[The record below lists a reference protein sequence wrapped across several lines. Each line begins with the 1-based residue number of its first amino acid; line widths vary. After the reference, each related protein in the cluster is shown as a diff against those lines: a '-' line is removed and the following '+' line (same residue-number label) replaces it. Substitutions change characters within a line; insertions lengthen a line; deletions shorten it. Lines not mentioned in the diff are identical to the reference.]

1 MTTVNSNFI
10 RTNDQDLVQLS
21 GYAVY
26 LHPEEKR
33 KIKINNHHFLIMATN
48 YSSLP
53 SGLDAMTVKDLQTGN
68 ISIIYAGTDPQQS
81 ADIGTDAGLVL
92 SSGTPQQFKDAE
104 AYYKS
109 MKTTYGHVDFVA
121 GNSLGGGLANYVAV
135 RNNVR
140 SVTLDPSIL
149 PEKVAVPAAD
159 SAAAKRIT
167 NYDGGYD
174 PLTLG
179 EVAGGYGSRIP
190 GTKVNVDFGIS
201 WLTFLTNNHTGY
213 VGVIDPSAPQENVPV
228 GVRGTPSF
236 GQIEF
241 TADHQLVTDLWTG
254 KALTAETAGKRQR
267 IKIDTGSLDD
277 RQVSLQNQFN
287 QLLYSVRGIGPV
299 FRAADEPKKI
309 NPRLAAILEEMD
321 WIANLPLTEK
331 MLETI
336 SAGLEKITV
345 PLIGIPALIADLALK
360 TEDLTVRVVNLRV
373 RAVPLL
379 FRGLTSHFLDGI
391 VDELKAHDRVVGKNT
406 AQLIHQLPNFRD
418 QTDQVR
424 KIMDQADRSV
434 ARALDSGSSI
444 PQTAANAD
452 ASFQGAMEPSNYL
465 RNGMAL
471 RRQQFEQ
478 NFQVFSRR
486 ADEEIRPI
494 LIGCSGLAGEVLDQL
509 QTAHACLTAFSWETD
524 LIRIPFLSWDNQLRE
539 FLLRTKQTLGRS
551 TDAAEHVLGLLHHVQ
566 GHFSDLI
573 LAFKPYIEAAL
584 FNGTQYQA
592 VIAYHHAALGI
603 LQDIQLQFTEIAY
616 QLSENESAAILQLE
630 DRSKAIQK
638 NLIFL
643 IEQVRRETVI

>member
-1 MTTVNSNFI
+1 MFPSASGAP
-10 RTNDQDLVQLS
+10 RLS
-21 GYAVY
+21 D
-26 LHPEEKR
+26 R
-33 KIKINNHHFLIMATN
+33 
-48 YSSLP
+48 
-53 SGLDAMTVKDLQTGN
+53 
-68 ISIIYAGTDPQQS
+68 
-81 ADIGTDAGLVL
+81 L
-92 SSGTPQQFKDAE
+92 SSWP
-104 AYYKS
+104 
-109 MKTTYGHVDFVA
+109 
-121 GNSLGGGLANYVAV
+121 
-135 RNNVR
+135 
-140 SVTLDPSIL
+140 I
-149 PEKVAVPAAD
+149 
-159 SAAAKRIT
+159 
-167 NYDGGYD
+167 
-174 PLTLG
+174 
-179 EVAGGYGSRIP
+179 
-190 GTKVNVDFGIS
+190 IS
-201 WLTFLTNNHTGY
+201 W
-213 VGVIDPSAPQENVPV
+213 S
-228 GVRGTPSF
+228 
-236 GQIEF
+236 
-241 TADHQLVTDLWTG
+241 TDLWTG

-267 IKIDTGSLDD
+267 IKIDTGSLEKLASDLSNPILSGIRRADGYLSRSAQTVASEGARLDD